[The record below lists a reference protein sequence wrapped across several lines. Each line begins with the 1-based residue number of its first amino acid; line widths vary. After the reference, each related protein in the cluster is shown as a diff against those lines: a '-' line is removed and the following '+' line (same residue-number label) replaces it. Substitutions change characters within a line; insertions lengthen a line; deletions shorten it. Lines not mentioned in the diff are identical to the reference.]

1 MPDRYRSQDPAS
13 QRDMPKKER
22 QGGIWLTLLIFIFIV
37 GRPLWHG
44 VTQSLVL
51 TRQWQADPA
60 IWYDI
65 VWQRPCRIIWSV
77 IFLTTLLSVSAG
89 IMLWKTRR
97 PAAVWYAV
105 AVLWLA
111 WPGACLAQSAGWLW
125 YGDPVRA
132 ALWLL
137 AERKNLVFSC
147 IMPFIW
153 TCYLYRSR
161 RVRARYWPDD
171 T

>member
-1 MPDRYRSQDPAS
+1 M
-13 QRDMPKKER
+13 
-22 QGGIWLTLLIFIFIV
+22 F
-37 GRPLWHG
+37 
-44 VTQSLVL
+44 
-51 TRQWQADPA
+51 
-60 IWYDI
+60 
-65 VWQRPCRIIWSV
+65 
-77 IFLTTLLSVSAG
+77 FLTTLLSVSAG
-89 IMLWKTRR
+89 VMLWKTRR

-111 WPGACLAQSAGWLW
+111 WPGACLAQSAGWLL

-132 ALWLL
+132 ALLLL
-137 AERKNLVFSC
+137 AERKNLLLSC

-161 RVRARYWPDD
+161 QVRARYWPDD